1 MTDKIIAQ
9 AQEWLP
15 NIPLTVVSQGAEA
28 IVFAT
33 DTHPYSG
40 DKPLIIKYR
49 PKKSYRHAKIDAQ
62 ITRLRSTGEARFMYK
77 LNKLGVPAPMLVAC
91 DFDHGIIWMEKVGGR
106 LPLGEASSLK
116 NWLWHLERLGSN
128 CVDED
133 VAQMLNEV
141 GELVG
146 KLHLNDMVH
155 GDLTTSNVMLDDGHP
170 CLIDF
175 GLGDHLSLAEDR
187 AVDLYVL
194 ERAVNSTHSVY
205 AEQYNQWFHQG
216 YERIHTEEKY
226 RKGSA
231 KRFKETMRKLEDV
244 RLRGRKRSMIG

>member
-1 MTDKIIAQ
+1 MADKIIAQ

-133 VAQMLNEV
+133 VAQVLNEV

-155 GDLTTSNVMLDDGHP
+155 GDLTTSNVMLDNGHP